1 MDAQYRAEE
10 QWSFA
15 IRFASVL
22 AVLIACLGLFGLTA
36 LMVHRRTK
44 EIGIRK
50 VLGASMLHAVT
61 LLNREFLY
69 LVLLANVIAWPAA
82 YFAMSKWLEHF
93 AYRIEMSWV
102 IFPLAG
108 AVALLIAL
116 LTVSYQTLQA
126 ALSEPVDSLRYA

>member
-1 MDAQYRAEE
+1 
-10 QWSFA
+10 
-15 IRFASVL
+15 
-22 AVLIACLGLFGLTA
+22 
-36 LMVHRRTK
+36 
-44 EIGIRK
+44 
-50 VLGASMLHAVT
+50 MLHAVT